1 MRWGRYLPAVTSL
14 HRIHRS
20 SARARRLRAPV
31 AWGLAAAVLG
41 CAEITPPLP
50 PPIPALVLVD
60 STHSAVQIIPVESPS
75 GVHVLSIAGGLA
87 TRVGLAA
94 RDSIVILTQEATG
107 EVLVIN
113 AAAPSVLRTINLPP
127 GDLAGGPSIVDDSL
141 AYVALGAINR
151 LMRINYLTGDT
162 ASVAV
167 GTTPAGVVSARGRVF
182 ALNANLGA
190 CAPPRSAC
198 PIGPSWLTVV
208 LPQTNLVPAT
218 GDSIGMLGP
227 GNANSAVAAIDGLL
241 YVMNAGDSVSGEGR
255 LSLVDPVAGSE
266 RASFSGFGLSP
277 GPVAADP
284 QGRIFVASLSEGV
297 MVFDGRSRTLLRGAG
312 SGLPVT
318 ANTAVAAD
326 GRGYLYATESGPCG
340 GAPGVVRVFL
350 PALIET
356 SGFGAGN
363 CPAAAVIT
371 DLPGH

>member
-1 MRWGRYLPAVTSL
+1 VA
-14 HRIHRS
+14 
-20 SARARRLRAPV
+20 
-31 AWGLAAAVLG
+31 AWGLGAAALG

-50 PPIPALVLVD
+50 PPIPVLVLVD
-60 STHSAVQIIPVESPS
+60 STHSAVQIIPVQSPA
-75 GVHVLSIAGGLA
+75 GVHVLTIAGGGA

-94 RDSIVILTQEATG
+94 RDSIVLLTQEATG
-107 EVLVIN
+107 AVLVIN
-113 AAAPSVLRTINLPP
+113 AAVPEVMRTVTFSP
-127 GDLAGGPSIVDDSL
+127 GDLVGGPTIVDDSL
-141 AYVALGAINR
+141 AYVALRSVDR

-167 GTTPAGVVSARGRVF
+167 GTTPAGAVSTRGRVF

-190 CAPPRSAC
+190 CGPPQSAC
-198 PIGPSWLTVV
+198 PLGPSWLTVV
-208 LPQTNLVPAT
+208 LPQTNSVPTT

-266 RASFSGFGLSP
+266 RASFSGFGFSP

-284 QGRIFVASLSEGV
+284 QGRIFVASLTEGV

-326 GRGYLYATESGPCG
+326 GNGYLYATESAPCS
-340 GAPGVVRVFL
+340 GAPGTVRVFL

-356 SGFGAGN
+356 TGFGAGN

-371 DLPGH
+371 NLPGH